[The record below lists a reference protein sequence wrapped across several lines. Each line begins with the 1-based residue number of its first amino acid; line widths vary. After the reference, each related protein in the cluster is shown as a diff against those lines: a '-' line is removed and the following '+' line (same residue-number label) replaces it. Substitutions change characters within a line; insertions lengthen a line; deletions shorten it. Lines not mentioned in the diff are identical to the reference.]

1 MMGHDTLSNVIKSNF
16 NLLHHHKWSL
26 TEVENLMP
34 WEKHIYTELLNDWVK
49 EQEDKA
55 KQRENEHKSMLSQLN
70 RRRK

>member
-1 MMGHDTLSNVIKSNF
+1 MGHDSLANVIKSNF

-26 TEVENLMP
+26 AEVEQLMP
-34 WEKHIYTELLNDWVK
+34 WEKHIYIELLNDWVK

-55 KQRENEHKSMLSQLN
+55 KQQENEHKSMLSQLN

>member
-1 MMGHDTLSNVIKSNF
+1 
-16 NLLHHHKWSL
+16 
-26 TEVENLMP
+26 MP
-34 WEKHIYTELLNDWVK
+34 WEKHIYIELLNDWVK

>member
-1 MMGHDTLSNVIKSNF
+1 MGHDSLANVIKSNF

-26 TEVENLMP
+26 YDVEQLMP
-34 WEKHIYTELLNDWVK
+34 WEKHIYIELLNEWVR

-55 KQRENEHKSMLSQLN
+55 KKQENEHKSMLSQLN

>member
-1 MMGHDTLSNVIKSNF
+1 MGHDSLANVIKSNF

-26 TEVENLMP
+26 SDVEQLIP
-34 WEKHIYTELLNDWVK
+34 WEKHIYIELLNEWVR

-55 KQRENEHKSMLSQLN
+55 RLQENEQKSMLSKLN